1 VEHEVLL
8 IKEVA
13 ALLRCNNVHVRRLIE
28 SGKLRGV
35 FDVRAFG
42 KQHEYRIP
50 RQSVVEFMSSSM
62 NEAPKPAETTIEIPP
77 PEAPRIFK
85 PQQKNRVDLRGEL
98 AKFKR
103 KNEG

>member
-1 VEHEVLL
+1 MEHEILL

-13 ALLRCNNVHVRRLIE
+13 AILRCNNVHVRRLIE
-28 SGKLRGV
+28 AGKLKGV

-42 KQHEYRIP
+42 TQHEYRIP
-50 RQSVVEFMSSSM
+50 RQSVVELMNSMSEPS
-62 NEAPKPAETTIEIPP
+62 KPTETTIEIPP

-85 PQQKNRVDLRGEL
+85 PKRNRVDLRGEL
-98 AKFKR
+98 AKLKR